1 MNKKFFIVNCLCL
14 VATIAFAQEP
24 ISLQTAIDTAF
35 KNNLTIKNEKLKS
48 DYRQKLIK
56 TAKII
61 PPTNVIGDFGQINS
75 FYTDTKLSVTQ
86 TISFPKVYSSQK
98 TLLNEEWKSSILNTA
113 VKETE
118 LKKQVAQV
126 YYHLLYLQQKKEL
139 LQKTDSL
146 FSEFLEKATLRF
158 NKGETNILEKTTAEN
173 QQGQI
178 RLQLNQLEQD
188 MDLTQLQFQL
198 LLNSTTVFI
207 PDENDPMAIGF
218 KVAVHLN
225 VDTSFLME
233 HPAIQFYQ
241 QQKQIAS
248 AVTGVEKSKLLPDL
262 ILGYNIM
269 SIRGTGANNKEYNSI
284 PRFQSVQIGLGIP
297 IFNSG
302 QKAKINAARVN
313 EMVVAGEYDM
323 NLQNFETAYKRALL
337 QYQKNNEAVAYF
349 EKTALKN
356 ADIITT
362 SVNNKFINGDIN
374 YLEWV
379 MLMNQAISIQ
389 SDYIEAVKNL
399 NESAVEINSFI
410 NQKNN

>member
-1 MNKKFFIVNCLCL
+1 
-14 VATIAFAQEP
+14 
-24 ISLQTAIDTAF
+24 
-35 KNNLTIKNEKLKS
+35 
-48 DYRQKLIK
+48 
-56 TAKII
+56 
-61 PPTNVIGDFGQINS
+61 
-75 FYTDTKLSVTQ
+75 
-86 TISFPKVYSSQK
+86 
-98 TLLNEEWKSSILNTA
+98 
-113 VKETE
+113 
-118 LKKQVAQV
+118 
-126 YYHLLYLQQKKEL
+126 

-158 NKGETNILEKTTAEN
+158 NEGETNILEKTTAEN

-178 RLQLNQLEQD
+178 RLQLNQLQRD

-198 LLNSTTVFI
+198 LLNTAIVFI
-207 PDENDPMAIGF
+207 PDETDLMATGF
-218 KVAVHLN
+218 KVDVISN
-225 VDTSFLME
+225 PDTSFLKE

-241 QQKQIAS
+241 QRKQIA
-248 AVTGVEKSKLLPDL
+248 AAATQAEKSKLLPDL

-269 SIRGTGANNKEYNSI
+269 SIRGTGANDKEYNSV

-302 QKAKINAARVN
+302 QKAKISAAKTN
-313 EMVVAGEYDM
+313 EMVVASEYEL

-337 QYQKNNEAVAYF
+337 QYQKNKEAVAYY

-356 ADIITT
+356 AEIITA
-362 SVNNKFINGDIN
+362 SVNQKFVNGDIN

-379 MLMNQAISIQ
+379 MLVNQAISIQ